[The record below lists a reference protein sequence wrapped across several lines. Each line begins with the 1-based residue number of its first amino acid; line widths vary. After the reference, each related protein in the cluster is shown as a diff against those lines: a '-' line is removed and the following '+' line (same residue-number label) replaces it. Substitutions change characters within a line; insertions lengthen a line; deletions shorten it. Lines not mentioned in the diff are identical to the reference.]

1 MEAARAFDIAPPTWS
16 VGLYESAP
24 AEADVV
30 VFGTDVGAKDGIKF
44 DPDDP
49 KSVIDKVEAAAAS
62 ARSAAALTVV
72 TSASGGTGAT
82 SVALHLASGGDGV
95 GACFLDFDL
104 AFGAAARLGLHDNH
118 LTWREAGGSAESL
131 KLAALPVS
139 GGFRALLSPGDGEPP
154 DDAAALVDRT
164 VRVFSRV
171 VVDVPIG
178 PLLNVALA
186 RCRSAVLVMAPDI
199 VSAQRSRVFLADYPS
214 TRWAVVINRTGP
226 GGETTVRALQRIVG
240 HPIAIELPCAPALRD
255 AADDGKLLTSRLW
268 RYRRAIVRLQGALE
282 KS

>member
-1 MEAARAFDIAPPTWS
+1 MEAARAFDAAPPTWS
-16 VGLYESAP
+16 VALYDSPP

-30 VFGTDVGAKDGIKF
+30 VFGPDVGSTDGIKF
-44 DPDDP
+44 NPIDP
-49 KSVIDKVEAAAAS
+49 KSVIDEVEFAAAS
-62 ARSAAALTVV
+62 ARSAAPLTVV

-82 SVALHLASGGDGV
+82 SVALHIASGGGP

-104 AFGAAARLGLHDNH
+104 AYGAAARLGLRDNH

-154 DDAAALVDRT
+154 DDAAALLDRT
-164 VRVFSRV
+164 VEVFNRV
-171 VVDVPIG
+171 VVDVPAG

-186 RCRSAVLVMAPDI
+186 RCRSAVLIMAPDI
-199 VSAQRSRVFLADYPS
+199 VSAHRSRVFLTDHPS
-214 TRWAVVINRTGP
+214 TQWAVVVNRTGP

>member
-1 MEAARAFDIAPPTWS
+1 
-16 VGLYESAP
+16 
-24 AEADVV
+24 
-30 VFGTDVGAKDGIKF
+30 VFGPDVGSKDGIKF
-44 DPDDP
+44 DPADP
-49 KSVIDKVEAAAAS
+49 KSVIDEVEAAAAS

-82 SVALHLASGGDGV
+82 SVALHLASSADGH

-104 AFGAAARLGLHDNH
+104 AYGAAVRLGLRDNH
-118 LTWREAGGSAESL
+118 LTWREAADSAESL

-139 GGFRALLSPGDGEPP
+139 GGFRALLSPGDGDPP
-154 DDAAALVDRT
+154 DDPAALLDGAVQ
-164 VRVFSRV
+164 VFNRV
-171 VVDVPIG
+171 VVDVPTG

-186 RCRSAVLVMAPDI
+186 RCRSAVLIMGPDI
-199 VSAQRSRVFLADYPS
+199 VSAHRSRVFLTDHPA
-214 TRWAVVINRTGP
+214 TRWAVVVNRTGP

-268 RYRRAIVRLQGALE
+268 RYRRAIARLQGALE
-282 KS
+282 KR